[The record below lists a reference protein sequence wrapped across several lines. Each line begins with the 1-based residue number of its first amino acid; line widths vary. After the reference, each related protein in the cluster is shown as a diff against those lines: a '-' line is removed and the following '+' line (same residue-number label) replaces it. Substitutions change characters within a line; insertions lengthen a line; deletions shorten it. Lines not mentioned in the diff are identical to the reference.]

1 MVKLEDRDLYQLLI
15 SELRYSIKRD
25 NHLAPGTC
33 VQHIK
38 MYLPEMSREW
48 RTVCAKQ
55 LADESIHD
63 RIWTD
68 KGPLEYDGEWDNL
81 LVFLLD
87 YLEAIP
93 SNAGIYMQYL
103 YHKPDHEAEVDFLS
117 PLIHNKILQNKSYS
131 IT

>member
-1 MVKLEDRDLYQLLI
+1 
-15 SELRYSIKRD
+15 
-25 NHLAPGTC
+25 
-33 VQHIK
+33 

-63 RIWTD
+63 RIWTS
-68 KGPLEYDGEWDNL
+68 KGPLEQDGKWDNL

-87 YLEAIP
+87 YLEAIL

-103 YHKPDHEAEVDFLS
+103 YNKPNHEAEVDFFVS
-117 PLIHNKILQNKSYS
+117 VRS
-131 IT
+131 

>member
-15 SELRYSIKRD
+15 AELRYSIKRD

-63 RIWTD
+63 RIWTG

-103 YHKPDHEAEVDFLS
+103 YHKPGHEAEVDFLS
-117 PLIHNKILQNKSYS
+117 LLVHNKILKNKEKKD
-131 IT
+131 

>member
-1 MVKLEDRDLYQLLI
+1 MVKLDEKDLYQLLI

-33 VQHIK
+33 IQHIK

-93 SNAGIYMQYL
+93 SNVGIYMQHL
-103 YHKPDHEAEVDFLS
+103 HHKPDHEAEVDFLS
-117 PLIHNKILQNKSYS
+117 SLVHNKILKNKEEKD
-131 IT
+131 

>member
-1 MVKLEDRDLYQLLI
+1 MVELEDRDLYQLLVA
-15 SELRYSIKRD
+15 ELRYSIKRD

-63 RIWTD
+63 RIWTT
-68 KGPLEYDGEWDNL
+68 KGPLEYDNEWDNL

-117 PLIHNKILQNKSYS
+117 PLVHNKILKNKEEKD
-131 IT
+131 